1 LLKSEIFRNLW
12 FQPAAGDAGGA
23 VGAAL
28 AAYHIYFAGAR
39 HPDSSMDAMKGA
51 YLGPEYPA
59 LEVEAMAAEHDA
71 VFQRYEEE
79 DLYEKVAELL
89 DSEFIVGWH
98 QGRMEWGPR
107 ALGNRSILADARN
120 PEMQKKLNLKIKYRE
135 SFRPFAPSVL
145 IESAGEYF
153 DGGYPSPYMLLID
166 SVNKARRR
174 RLPEGYHTRDL
185 KDKLY
190 FIRSDIPA
198 VTHLDYSARVQT
210 VHKETNPRYHRLIEA
225 FQKRT
230 GYGIIVNTSF
240 NVRGEPIVCTPE
252 DAYKCFM
259 RTEMD
264 YLVIGNF
271 LFDKKKQPE
280 WQEPEDWRKRYELD

>member
-1 LLKSEIFRNLW
+1 
-12 FQPAAGDAGGA
+12 
-23 VGAAL
+23 
-28 AAYHIYFAGAR
+28 
-39 HPDSSMDAMKGA
+39 MDGMKGA
-51 YLGPEYPA
+51 YLGPEYRA
-59 LEVEAMAAEHDA
+59 LDVEVMAADYDA
-71 VFQRYEEE
+71 VFERYDEEE
-79 DLYEKVAELL
+79 LYDKVAELL
-89 DSEFIVGWH
+89 DSEFVVGWH
-98 QGRMEWGPR
+98 QGRMEFGPR

-120 PEMQKKLNLKIKYRE
+120 TEMQKKLNLKIKYRE

-153 DGGYPSPYMLLID
+153 DGGYASPYMLLID

-174 RLPEGYHTRDL
+174 RLPEDYHTRDL

-210 VHKETNPRYHRLIEA
+210 VHKETNPKYHRLIEA
-225 FQKRT
+225 FKKRT
-230 GYGIIVNTSF
+230 GYGVIVNTSF

-280 WQEPEDWRKRYELD
+280 WQESEDWRQRYELD